1 MFNFF
6 LFPGI
11 FLIAP
16 TYAQSHK
23 NNINLDLASIT
34 GYHFVSL
41 VFFSLWCGFY
51 SHCFIWTTQA
61 MTADGFLKCPVHCTL
76 FLPSVFWNFDFI
88 NHSFLKC
95 FRLGLGGIKLSSFS
109 FCLSDHFFLFC
120 HRLFS
125 AHSTVVML
133 SYFSANTMLSPYMI
147 YVPPQFQLPTI
158 SRDSQVFKQE
168 SPCRV
173 PGLGLSASFHPNISQ
188 KSKSI

>member
-41 VFFSLWCGFY
+41 VFFSQWCGFY
-51 SHCFIWTTQA
+51 SHCFIGITQA
-61 MTADGFLKCPVHCTL
+61 MTADGFLKCPVHGTL
-76 FLPSVFWNFDFI
+76 FLPRVFWNFDFI
-88 NHSFLKC
+88 NHFFLKC
-95 FRLGLGGIKLSSFS
+95 FCLGLGGIKLSSFS

-120 HRLFS
+120 HKLFLCPR
-125 AHSTVVML
+125 HSCDVVL
-133 SYFSANTMLSPYMI
+133 LLCKHNAVSIDDLCT
-147 YVPPQFQLPTI
+147 PQFQLPTI

-168 SPCRV
+168 SPCRM